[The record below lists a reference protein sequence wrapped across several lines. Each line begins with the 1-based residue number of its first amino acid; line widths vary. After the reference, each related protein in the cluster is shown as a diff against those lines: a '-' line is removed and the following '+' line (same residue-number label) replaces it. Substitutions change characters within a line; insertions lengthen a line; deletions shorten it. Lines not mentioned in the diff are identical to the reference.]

1 MVGETGLLEVGAAV
15 GIGCGEGVFLGAS
28 PKVDSIA
35 LVTAQASLEGRW
47 VFGEISSKERFRV
60 RTAGAALTLSIA
72 QTITLAG
79 GCDKNGRVAV
89 G

>member
-1 MVGETGLLEVGAAV
+1 MVGETGLRKVGAAV
-15 GIGCGEGVFLGAS
+15 GLGCGEGVMLGAA

-35 LVTAQASLEGRW
+35 LVTALASLEGRW
-47 VFGEISSKERFRV
+47 VSGEISSKERFRV

-72 QTITLAG
+72 RKITLAG
-79 GCDKNGRVAV
+79 GWDKNGRFAV